1 MDVPFTSNQR
11 RLGCTRLLGWLDLQK
26 AAAEICVSVSQ
37 WLNLVGLLV
46 LGMNPSAGKPMFQH
60 GPVASGSWR
69 YKVEDHIFLQTPSAA
84 ACGILSASQGWLQT
98 TDTNTCLSYGCC
110 TKANST
116 EHTKKIICFGR
127 NIWIIRSPWSI
138 QLSNGTW
145 DAGPSTHW

>member
-1 MDVPFTSNQR
+1 MLEYSLAGGQDWKFAAKDVVDVPFTSNQR

-98 TDTNTCLSYGCC
+98 TDTNNTNTCLSYGWGSVP
-110 TKANST
+110 KAT
-116 EHTKKIICFGR
+116 PKKYILAETTR
-127 NIWIIRSPWSI
+127 
-138 QLSNGTW
+138 
-145 DAGPSTHW
+145 